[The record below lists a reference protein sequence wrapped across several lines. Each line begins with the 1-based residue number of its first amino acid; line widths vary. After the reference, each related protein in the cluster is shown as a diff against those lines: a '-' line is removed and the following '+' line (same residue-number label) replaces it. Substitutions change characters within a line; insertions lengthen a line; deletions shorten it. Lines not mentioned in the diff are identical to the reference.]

1 MDENQVLGRDVRL
14 DGFGG
19 GRGGAVLESPLAGL
33 ELGALFI
40 LLGVIVS
47 LAFASNIDATAET
60 DTDLGAFCASFVL

>member
-1 MDENQVLGRDVRL
+1 MDQVLGRDVRL

-19 GRGGAVLESPLAGL
+19 GRGGAVLESPLADL

-40 LLGVIVS
+40 LLGVMLS

-60 DTDLGAFCASFVL
+60 ETALGASCSLFAL